1 MSCFSLADE
10 HIASYPIFIR
20 GNNMHSDGAAPDKD
34 ESHDELY
41 FTKCVT
47 FYLLE
52 LRIYFR
58 Y

>member
-1 MSCFSLADE
+1 MSCCSFADE
-10 HIASYPIFIR
+10 HIASFPIFIR
-20 GNNMHSDGAAPDKD
+20 GNNIYFDGAAPDED
-34 ESHDELY
+34 ESHNELY